1 MAFPPGFLDE
11 LRSRVSLGD
20 LVGRRV
26 RLTRRGR
33 EQGGL
38 CPFHNEK
45 TPSFYVVEDK
55 GFFHCFGCG
64 AHGDAIGFVMRA
76 DNLDFIEAV
85 ERLAGEAGIAV
96 PQQTAQERERA
107 QRQKTLMEALAA
119 AASFY
124 EAQLWAAGNSTGGAR
139 ARDYLT
145 ARGLDD
151 ETIRRFRLGWAPEDR
166 QSLRRALAG
175 DFPEALLVEA
185 GLLRVPE
192 GGGNAYDYF
201 RGRVMF
207 PIGDRAGR
215 VIGFGARTIP
225 GSSPGTSDQPKYL
238 NSPDTPL
245 FQKGRVLYGWS
256 AARANIGG
264 DRDPG
269 GHGVIVTEGYMDVIT
284 LHRAGFGTAVAPL
297 GTALTEA
304 QLRELW
310 RLAPEPVLCFDGDS
324 AGQRAALRALERALP
339 LLQPGR
345 SLRFVKLPAG
355 DDPDSL
361 IRGPGRADFAAR
373 LAAAQPLSEMLW
385 QAELAARP
393 IDTPERRADLKARLE
408 RHVREIADSDVQ
420 REYRRALFD
429 RYFALT
435 RPPAAAHSSA
445 RRLARGFD
453 RWGNRAESVSYTVP
467 PLPGS
472 IREHVAPQTPP
483 RQPWPRPA
491 ARLHRE
497 IFLGLLVCCPALIE
511 EWFEQI
517 AELDLPEPE
526 LDRLRC
532 AILEVGHSHLGLDAE
547 QFRQHLA
554 SCGHADTV
562 SLLTKTITA
571 HAGFAAGAGD
581 DPEVIRLGLEETLQ
595 LLRANGSDDNAGS
608 VANPSDEDLQRVVA
622 LKEREAQDGPI
633 GGTGSEPGRFEEMLR
648 RGGSNRDD

>member
-20 LVGRRV
+20 LVARRV

-64 AHGDAIGFVMRA
+64 AHGDAIGFLMRA

-107 QRQKTLMEALAA
+107 QRQKTLLEALAA

-124 EAQLWAAGNSTGGAR
+124 EAQLWAPGNSTGGAR
-139 ARDYLT
+139 ARDYLR
-145 ARGLDD
+145 ARGLDE

-166 QSLRRALAG
+166 QTLRRTLAG
-175 DFPEALLVEA
+175 EFPEPLLLEA
-185 GLLRVPE
+185 GLLRASDR
-192 GGGNAYDYF
+192 GGNPFDYF
-201 RGRVMF
+201 GNRVMF

-215 VIGFGARTIP
+215 VIAFGARTM
-225 GSSPGTSDQPKYL
+225 GDDQPKYL

-245 FQKGRVLYGWS
+245 FEKGRVLYGWS

-264 DRDPG
+264 DGDPG

-297 GTALTEA
+297 GTALTET

-310 RLAPEPVLCFDGDS
+310 RLAPEPVLCFDGDA

-345 SLRFVKLPAG
+345 SLRFAKLPAG

-361 IRGPGRADFAAR
+361 IRGAGRADFAAR

-408 RHVREIADSDVQ
+408 RHAREIADSDVQ
-420 REYRRALFD
+420 REYRRALLD

-435 RPPAAAHSSA
+435 RPAGAVRSSA
-445 RRLARGFD
+445 ARSLARPFD
-453 RWGNRAESVSYTVP
+453 RWRNRAEGVSYTVLPGSVREHLARQPPP
-467 PLPGS
+467 PLP
-472 IREHVAPQTPP
+472 RPP
-483 RQPWPRPA
+483 

-497 IFLGLLVCCPALIE
+497 IFLGLLICHPALIE

-532 AILEVGHSHLGLDAE
+532 EILEVGHSHLGLDAE

-562 SLLTKTITA
+562 SLLTKTISA
-571 HAGFAAGAGD
+571 HAAFAAGGGD

-595 LLRANGSDDNAGS
+595 LLHANGSSGDAGS
-608 VANPSDEDLQRVVA
+608 VAEPTDEELQRVVA

-633 GGTGSEPGRFEEMLR
+633 GGTGSEPGRFDEKLR